1 MSNSKPTYRNPWAWI
16 PTLYFTQGI
25 PYVIVMFVTV
35 VMYNRLGVSNTEIAL
50 YTSWLY
56 LPWVIKPL
64 WSPFVDLIKTKRWWI
79 ITMQL
84 VIGVAMAGVAFS
96 TPLPGFLQMTLAFF
110 WLMAFSSATH
120 DIAADGLYML
130 GLSKHEQ
137 AWFVGVRSTFYRIA
151 MMTGQGGLVIVAGF
165 IESVTGL
172 EDVDVTAYS
181 APDKQITEIMHPNDL
196 QVERAEGELRVVAT
210 PTDLEISTEGRKRAE
225 VDSIIAFAQ
234 QWNLD
239 QGFNPALEEDLA
251 EEEAEEK
258 EDPGWLRRNILHP
271 FEGFIQDTFGPAEDV
286 ELDTEYTGNIGVVY
300 FHLSDKPEPGEEV
313 VMNFGRVRGD
323 NSISL
328 EEGSYFRFTE
338 DNWDVPGMAVIRIDE
353 QLDFASSA
361 EFQVRSG
368 NIPLAWSIT
377 FFFLAGLFVVLFVYH
392 RFMLP
397 HPTVDKPATREP
409 GQTILG
415 EFLKTFALFF
425 KKEKIGAILAFLLL
439 YRFAEAQ
446 IVRLAS
452 PFLLDAQ
459 EIGGLALTTGQVGIA
474 YGTVGLAALT
484 VGGILGG
491 IMAARHGLKFWLWPM
506 VFAMNIPNLVY
517 IYLSQSLPD
526 SFVVISASIALEQ
539 FGYGFG
545 FTAYMLFMIYVSEG
559 EHKTSH
565 FAITTGF
572 MALGMMI
579 PGMFSGWIQ
588 ELVGY
593 PNFFI
598 WVMIATIP
606 AFIAT
611 YLIPLDKD
619 FGKKDNNHGEE
630 PGDGGG
636 GKESES

>member
-1 MSNSKPTYRNPWAWI
+1 MSTGKPTYRNPWAWI

-64 WSPFVDLIKTKRWWI
+64 WSPMVDLLKTKRWWI

-84 VIGVAMAGVAFS
+84 VIGAGMAGVAFS
-96 TPLPGFLQMTLAFF
+96 IPLPAFLQVTLAFF
-110 WLMAFSSATH
+110 WIMAFSSATH

-137 AWFVGVRSTFYRIA
+137 AWFVGVRSTFYRFS
-151 MMTGQGGLVIVAGF
+151 MLTGQGILIFIAGS

-172 EDVDVTAYS
+172 DNVDVQARTS
-181 APDKQITEIMHPNDL
+181 PDIEITEILHPSDL
-196 QVERAEGELRVVAT
+196 VVAGQEG
-210 PTDLEISTEGRKRAE
+210 PLRIVADPVDLEISTQNRKRAE
-225 VDSIIAFAQ
+225 VDSIITFARE
-234 QWNLD
+234 WNLK
-239 QGFNPALEEDLA
+239 QGFNPVLEQDLA
-251 EEEAEEK
+251 EAEAEAAVE
-258 EDPGWLRRNILHP
+258 PGWFRRNILHP
-271 FEGFIQDTFGPAEDV
+271 VEGFIIRHFGPE
-286 ELDTEYTGNIGVVY
+286 EMILDTEYTGNIGVIY
-300 FHLSDKPEPGEEV
+300 FYLTGSPEPGEEV
-313 VMNFGRVRGD
+313 VINFGRIRGD
-323 NSISL
+323 KSIRL
-328 EEGSYFRFTE
+328 VEGSYFRFNE
-338 DNWDVPGMAVIRIDE
+338 DNWNVPGMAVIRIDD
-353 QLDFASSA
+353 QLDFAVDA

-377 FFFLAGLFVVLFVYH
+377 FFFLAAMFVFFFVYH

-397 HPTVDKPATREP
+397 YPATDKPATRDPE
-409 GQTILG
+409 QSIFG
-415 EFLKTFALFF
+415 EFLRTFALFF
-425 KKEKIGAILAFLLL
+425 RKKRIGAILAFLLL

-459 EIGGLALTTGQVGIA
+459 EIGGLALTTQELSIA
-474 YGTVGLAALT
+474 YGTMGMISLT
-484 VGGILGG
+484 IGGILGG

-506 VFAMNIPNLVY
+506 VFAMNLPNLVY
-517 IYLSQSLPD
+517 VYLSQTLPD
-526 SFVVISASIALEQ
+526 SFIVISSAIAVEQ

-572 MALGMMI
+572 MALGMML
-579 PGMFSGWIQ
+579 PGMFSGWLQ

-593 PNFFI
+593 PNFFL

-611 YLIPLDKD
+611 WFIPLEGD
-619 FGKKDNNHGEE
+619 FGKKDN
-630 PGDGGG
+630 D
-636 GKESES
+636 SDD

>member
-1 MSNSKPTYRNPWAWI
+1 MTNGKPTYRNPWAWI

-64 WSPFVDLIKTKRWWI
+64 WSPLVDLLKTKRWWI

-84 VIGVAMAGVAFS
+84 VIGAAMAGVAFT
-96 TPLPGFLQMTLAFF
+96 TPLPGFLQLTLAFF
-110 WLMAFSSATH
+110 WIMAFSSATH

-151 MMTGQGGLVIVAGF
+151 MITGQGALVIVAGF

-172 EDVDVTAYS
+172 DNVDVQARTS
-181 APDKQITEIMHPNDL
+181 AGIEITEIIHPADFNVTAKDEPLHIVADPADL
-196 QVERAEGELRVVAT
+196 V
-210 PTDLEISTEGRKRAE
+210 ISTEQRKRSE
-225 VDSIIAFAQ
+225 VDSIIAFARN
-234 QWNLD
+234 WNLE
-239 QGFNPALEEDLA
+239 QGFNPALEQDLA
-251 EEEAEEK
+251 EKQAEAESE
-258 EDPGWLRRNILHP
+258 PGWFRRSLIHP
-271 FEGFIQDTFGPAEDV
+271 LEGFITKHFGPEEIIQDTEF
-286 ELDTEYTGNIGVVY
+286 TGNIGVVY
-300 FHLSDKPEPGEEV
+300 FYLSGPPDPGDEV

-328 EEGSYFRFTE
+328 VEGSYFRFTE
-338 DNWDVPGMAVIRIDE
+338 ENWNTPGMAVIRIDE

-377 FFFLAGLFVVLFVYH
+377 FFFLTGMFLIFFVYH
-392 RFMLP
+392 RFILP
-397 HPTVDKPATREP
+397 YPEADKPATRAP
-409 GQTILG
+409 GQTIFG

-425 KKEKIGAILAFLLL
+425 RKKRIGAILAFLLL

-459 EIGGLALTTGQVGIA
+459 EIGGLALTTGQLGIA
-474 YGTVGLAALT
+474 YGTVGLLSLT
-484 VGGILGG
+484 IGGILGG

-517 IYLSQSLPD
+517 VYLSQTLPD
-526 SFVVISASIALEQ
+526 SFLVISSAIAVEQ

-588 ELVGY
+588 EMVGY
-593 PNFFI
+593 PNFFL

-611 YLIPLDKD
+611 YFIPLDKD
-619 FGKKDNNHGEE
+619 FGKKDNSNEDE
-630 PGDGGG
+630 DG
-636 GKESES
+636 

>member
-1 MSNSKPTYRNPWAWI
+1 MSNPTPTYRNPWAWI

-64 WSPFVDLIKTKRWWI
+64 WSPLVDLFKTKRWWI

-84 VIGVAMAGVAFS
+84 IIGAAMAGVAF
-96 TPLPGFLQMTLAFF
+96 TIPLPGFLQLTLAFF
-110 WLMAFSSATH
+110 WIMAFSSATH

-130 GLSKHEQ
+130 ALSKHEQ

-151 MMTGQGGLVIVAGF
+151 MITGQGALVIVAGF

-172 EDVDVTAYS
+172 DNVDVQARTS
-181 APDKQITEIMHPNDL
+181 PQIEITEILHPEAFKITEKKEPLHIVADPVDL
-196 QVERAEGELRVVAT
+196 V
-210 PTDLEISTEGRKRAE
+210 ISTEHRKRSE
-225 VDSIIAFAQ
+225 VDSIVAFAR

-239 QGFNPALEEDLA
+239 QGFNPALEQDLA
-251 EEEAEEK
+251 EKEAEAATE
-258 EDPGWLRRNILHP
+258 PGWFRRTLIHP
-271 FEGFIQDTFGPAEDV
+271 LEGFITKHFAPEEIV
-286 ELDTEYTGNIGVVY
+286 MDTEFTGNIGVIY
-300 FHLSDKPEPGEEV
+300 FYLSGPPGPGEEV

-328 EEGSYFRFTE
+328 VEGSYFRFTD
-338 DNWDVPGMAVIRIDE
+338 DNWNTPGMSVIQIDE
-353 QLDFASSA
+353 QLDFASTA
-361 EFQVRSG
+361 DFQVRSG
-368 NIPLAWSIT
+368 NIPLAWSLT
-377 FFFLAGLFVVLFVYH
+377 FFFLAGMFVLFFIYH

-397 HPTVDKPATREP
+397 YPTVDKPATRAP
-409 GQTILG
+409 GQTIFG
-415 EFLKTFALFF
+415 EFVKTFVLFF
-425 KKEKIGAILAFLLL
+425 RKEKIGAILAFLLL

-459 EIGGLALTTGQVGIA
+459 EIGGLALTTGQLGVA
-474 YGTVGLAALT
+474 YGTVGLVSLT
-484 VGGILGG
+484 IGGILGG

-517 IYLSQSLPD
+517 VYLSQTLPD
-526 SFVVISASIALEQ
+526 SFLVISSAIAFEQ

-588 ELVGY
+588 ELIGY
-593 PNFFI
+593 PNFFL

-606 AFIAT
+606 AFIAAWF
-611 YLIPLDKD
+611 IPLDKD
-619 FGKKDNNHGEE
+619 FGKKDNDYNE
-630 PGDGGG
+630 DDSGGG
-636 GKESES
+636 GS